1 MSLIDDRESK
11 RWHIS
16 MTMEIRIWIYKLG
29 LRFVD
34 RRSPSFISLFILL
47 FIFLVFDL
55 FLNFSFV

>member
-16 MTMEIRIWIYKLG
+16 MTMEIRIWIYKLE